1 MSTTDTI
8 GAAEKR
14 RQGQRGPDKAP
25 RKPPKPKFQPLDAI
39 EAAGR
44 AGFGKVRIT
53 VDGGKMTVEM
63 GQGGDLPDENKGEQN
78 ECDAILDKMEKA
90 AKSPSD

>member
-8 GAAEKR
+8 QATERR

-25 RKPPKPKFQPLDAI
+25 RKPPKPKFRPEEAI

-44 AGFGKVRIT
+44 AGFGKVRLTI
-53 VDGGKMTVEM
+53 DGGKMTVEM
-63 GQGGDLPDENKGEQN
+63 GQGGDLPADDRGEKNEWDTLIKGE
-78 ECDAILDKMEKA
+78 EGG
-90 AKSPSD
+90 

>member
-8 GAAEKR
+8 EAAERR

-25 RKPPKPKFQPLDAI
+25 RKPPKPKFRPEEAI
-39 EAAGR
+39 AAAGR
-44 AGFGKVRIT
+44 AVFSKVRLTLDGDKIT
-53 VDGGKMTVEM
+53 LEM

-78 ECDAILDKMEKA
+78 EWDTLIKGEEGG
-90 AKSPSD
+90 

>member
-1 MSTTDTI
+1 MSTIDTI

-63 GQGGDLPDENKGEQN
+63 GQGGDLPDENKGETN
-78 ECDAILDKMEKA
+78 EWDTLIKDEEGG
-90 AKSPSD
+90 